1 MADRKAELDRK
12 KKRLEE
18 IRRNKN
24 KDKGVSS
31 SSPSHASKAA
41 STTTDTSSLGTNSDI
56 DNLLKGLDLQTNPP
70 VSTQSAP
77 SEAHSTDSDKRST
90 TSSAPSKPISL
101 SVSVR
106 ETVNVPPKELV
117 QYEKGVQVQ
126 TLEEK
131 KEPEKPAVAEK
142 EEGVKKDENEEK
154 QVKKEEAPQMIE
166 LTDEAKQKILQSQN
180 FAQFFDHAARII
192 EKAICEED
200 YAFDYGAMKDEGEGD
215 TLASKKLALNRK
227 FFDDR
232 WSKHRCVTCMDYSV
246 QYPELLVASYNQNE
260 DSPQDPDGVALVWNM
275 KYNTQTPEYIFHNQS
290 AIMSVCF
297 AQFHP
302 NLLVGGSYS
311 GQIVLWDNRSRKR
324 TPVQKTPLSASAH
337 THPVYCVEVV
347 GTQNAHNLITF
358 STDGKMC
365 SWSLDMLSQ
374 PQEVMDLQHTHSK
387 YVSVTCASFLPGD
400 VNNFVVGTEDGSV
413 YSALRHGNKAGIS
426 EQFEGHH
433 GPVTAIHYNRV
444 PGPIDFSHLFLT
456 SSFDWTIKLW
466 NNKTSKVLYSF
477 EDNGDYVY
485 DVEWSPVN
493 PALFASV
500 DGMGKLDLWNLNN
513 DTEVPTSSV
522 TVDPMA
528 AINRV
533 KWSGSGLQLAAG
545 DDEGYIYI
553 YDVGEQ
559 LAQPRADEWNR
570 LVNTLQELQ
579 ANQASMTESERPLS
593 PTSSLAS
600 SLIAPG
606 RI

>member
-18 IRRNKN
+18 IRAQRNKN
-24 KDKGVSS
+24 K
-31 SSPSHASKAA
+31 PSAAA
-41 STTTDTSSLGTNSDI
+41 STSTSSPVHSSPKHGADATSGSDI
-56 DNLLKGLDLQTNPP
+56 DNLLKGLDLGTTPSA
-70 VSTQSAP
+70 STPKSAP
-77 SEAHSTDSDKRST
+77 DTQPAGSEVKTTT
-90 TSSAPSKPISL
+90 TSAPTKSVTL
-101 SVSVR
+101 SVSHR
-106 ETVNVPPKELV
+106 EPVNVAPKELV
-117 QYEKGVQVQ
+117 SYEKGVQVQ
-126 TLEEK
+126 TIEEK
-131 KEPEKPAVAEK
+131 DEPEPEPEIKT
-142 EEGVKKDENEEK
+142 EEGNKDETDDK
-154 QVKKEEAPQMIE
+154 PIKKEETPQVVEMS
-166 LTDEAKQKILQSQN
+166 DEAKQKILQSQN

-200 YAFDYGAMKDEGEGD
+200 YAFDYGAIKDENEGD
-215 TLASKKLALNRK
+215 TMTSKKLALNRK
-227 FFDDR
+227 FFDER
-232 WSKHRCVTCMDYSV
+232 WSKHRCVTCMDYSI

-260 DSPQDPDGVALVWNM
+260 AAPQDPDGVALVWNN

-374 PQEVMDLQHTHSK
+374 PQDVIDLQHTHSR
-387 YVSVTCASFLPGD
+387 YVAVTGASFQPGD

-413 YSALRHGNKAGIS
+413 FSAQRHGTNQGLS

-433 GPVTAIHYNRV
+433 GPVTGINYNKV

-466 NNKTSKVLYSF
+466 NNKSTKVLYSF

-485 DVEWSPVN
+485 DVEWSPKH
-493 PALFASV
+493 PALFATV

-559 LAQPRADEWNR
+559 LALPRPDEWNR

-579 ANQASMTESERPLS
+579 ANQATVGDLERPLS
-593 PTSSLAS
+593 PSSSLQS
-600 SLIAPG
+600 SLVSPG